1 MLLLSTSTLK
11 GYGLHKI
18 FKICK
23 ESGYDGLNLDLS
35 KQDFDTQNAEYIK
48 ELSDFFGVNVVSITS
63 YERKMSNNVVDEII
77 KMAGI
82 LGTKIINFYPPLRTD
97 GDGNWFNEYLPIIK
111 KKNPD
116 LIISIISVEPKTF
129 LFFIP
134 EYKDAT
140 LTAIKKITGET
151 TLNISSVDPA
161 SGFDL
166 MKTFSVLGNSIH
178 NIFLSDK
185 TGTKG
190 EMLLGYGEMPL
201 ESFLIKL
208 KQSGY
213 DRSFTLKVNAKDIL
227 AGDDEGLF
235 KKLEESKKFLYSY
248 FK

>member
-11 GYGLHKI
+11 WYWLHKI

-23 ESGYDGLNLDLS
+23 ESWYDWLNLDLS

-48 ELSDFFGVNVVSITS
+48 ELSDFFWVNVVSITS

-77 KMAGI
+77 KMAWI
-82 LGTKIINFYPPLRTD
+82 LWTKIINFYPPLRTD
-97 GDGNWFNEYLPIIK
+97 WDWNWFNEYLPIIK

-140 LTAIKKITGET
+140 LTAIKKITWET

-161 SGFDL
+161 SWFDL

-185 TGTKG
+185 TWTKW
-190 EMLLGYGEMPL
+190 EMLLWYWEMPL

-208 KQSGY
+208 KQSWY

-227 AGDDEGLF
+227 AWDDEWLF